1 MYLYLNCTVTNNFDS
16 AKYGLAIINELLQG
30 FGKRLGL
37 GYDIACSFN
46 ATIRKSSIA
55 VAAAEQQLRLCV
67 PSFHGFAHN
76 RSCQLLNHPLYLTC
90 FGIED
95 LEICERV
102 FSASNGCAKLT
113 RHATRF
119 HRLQFLDMH
128 FTQWDEDKYAELSE
142 YRVPCFFT
150 STKANVTY
158 R

>member
-1 MYLYLNCTVTNNFDS
+1 MCYLPIFTNNFNS
-16 AKYGLAIINELLQG
+16 AKYGLAIINELLQV
-30 FGKRLGL
+30 FGKGVGL
-37 GYDIACSFN
+37 GYDIACSFK
-46 ATIRKSSIA
+46 ATVQKSSIA
-55 VAAAEQQLRLCV
+55 TAAAELQLRLCV

-76 RSCQLLNHPLYLTC
+76 RWCQLHNHPLYITC

-95 LEICERV
+95 LEICERI

-142 YRVPCFFT
+142 FLVSYSSVFT
-150 STKANVTY
+150 ITNVTS